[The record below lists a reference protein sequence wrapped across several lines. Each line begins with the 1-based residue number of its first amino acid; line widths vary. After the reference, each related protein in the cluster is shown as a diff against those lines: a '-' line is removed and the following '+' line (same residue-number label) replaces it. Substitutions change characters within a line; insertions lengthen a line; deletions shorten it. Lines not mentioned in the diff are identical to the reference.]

1 MSNDKRTRGKPS
13 KIDQLPD
20 DIKAELIELLRDPSV
35 TQTHV
40 LNQVNKLISAAGLPP
55 DEKLSRSG
63 LNRYATRMTTV
74 GGKIQEAREVSKMWV
89 NQLGSKPTGEVSM
102 VLIEMVRTLAF
113 DSVLQMSESGEPVP
127 PKFIKELAIGIE
139 KLEKAASEST
149 KREKEIRKAMAEEA
163 AEKAASVASS
173 QGMTAAGIDLIKKQ
187 ILGIA

>member
-1 MSNDKRTRGKPS
+1 MTDKRTRGKPS
-13 KIDQLPD
+13 KIDQLPE

-40 LNQVNKLISAAGLPP
+40 LNQVNKLIAAAGLPA

-74 GGKIQEAREVSKMWV
+74 GGRIQEAREVSKMWV

-113 DSVLQMSESGEPVP
+113 DQVLQLSESGEPVP
-127 PKFIKELAIGIE
+127 PKFIKELAIGVE

-149 KREKEIRKAMAEEA
+149 KRQAEIRKEMAQEA
-163 AEKAASVASS
+163 AEKAADIASS
-173 QGMTAAGIDLIKKQ
+173 AGMTAEGVAKIKRE